1 MNSTMK
7 TILPI
12 GLVVALVFG
21 VTFLSQFTNT
31 PKPVANDPNGA
42 SSDLGPPLH
51 VPYSLVY
58 YNPDSVAEPN
68 IVNQYYPGFY
78 ELHTEGNWVAFPVG
92 NRRAHELKIVA
103 VKRSCSK
110 CTGAR
115 AAAIPTED
123 FQAQLRTIATGT
135 MPSISPV
142 PDILSGIAYVAM
154 RSKLQWQT
162 FDFDHPEKTFAIP
175 AATSPGATSMA
186 LIELGFEIKAIGEP
200 TPVVVHFDVLNEKN
214 ERMIT
219 EPLPFAVKF
228 AGREPFEVY
237 PRDMEA
243 GEFPD
248 GTNVR
253 THDLLVYSIVR
264 DFDAFPPP
272 QIVVGGNDPYV
283 TSDKA
288 VALTDVELDK
298 LAFNLSNTFK
308 YPVRIRS
315 GYRIPINIHREAGG
329 KSLDIGPFE
338 KEIHVGSSQGG
349 KDKTY
354 RVGIK
359 GTIYGAIR
367 LESDNKINFERYD
380 SDAGKKLKP
389 RLWTE
394 RTELELEVVPEL
406 CDPKFLKVELSASEI
421 VLNRKYWTLNVQILP
436 KEGRRPPWDGIVYL
450 RTKGPNPINVRIPVS
465 GHGR

>member
-21 VTFLSQFTNT
+21 VTFLSQFTST
-31 PKPVANDPNGA
+31 PKPPANDIGGG
-42 SSDLGPPLH
+42 SDDLGPPLH

-58 YNPDSVAEPN
+58 FNPSDPN

-78 ELHTEGNWVAFPVG
+78 ELHTENNWVGFPIG
-92 NRRAHELKIVA
+92 NRRPHELKIAA

-115 AAAIPTED
+115 AAVIPTEE
-123 FQAQLRTIATGT
+123 FQTQLRTVAMGT
-135 MPSISPV
+135 LPCISPV
-142 PDILSGIAYVAM
+142 PDLLSGIAYVAM

-175 AATSPGATSMA
+175 AAANPGATSLA
-186 LIELGFEIKAIGEP
+186 LIELGFEIKAVGEP
-200 TPVVVHFDVLNEKN
+200 APVVVYFDVLNDKS

-228 AGREPFEVY
+228 AGREVFEIT
-237 PRDMEA
+237 PRDLDV

-248 GTNVR
+248 GTNQR
-253 THDLLVYSIVR
+253 SQDLLVYSIVR
-264 DFDAFPPP
+264 DFSNFPPP
-272 QIVVGGNDPYV
+272 QIVIGNNDPHV
-283 TSDKA
+283 TYDKG
-288 VALTDVELDK
+288 VPLTEVELDK
-298 LAFNLSNTFK
+298 LTLNLSNAFK
-308 YPVRIRS
+308 YPIRIRS
-315 GYRIPINIHREAGG
+315 GYRFAIHTHREGGG

-338 KEIHVGSSQGG
+338 KEIHIGGSQGG
-349 KDKTY
+349 NDKTY

-359 GTIYGAIR
+359 GTILGTIR
-367 LESDNKINFERYD
+367 LESGNKIDFERYD
-380 SDAGKKLKP
+380 SDAGKKLRP
-389 RLWTE
+389 RLWTD
-394 RTELELEVVPEL
+394 RTDLELEVVSEM
-406 CDPKFLKVELSASEI
+406 CDPKFLKMELAASEI